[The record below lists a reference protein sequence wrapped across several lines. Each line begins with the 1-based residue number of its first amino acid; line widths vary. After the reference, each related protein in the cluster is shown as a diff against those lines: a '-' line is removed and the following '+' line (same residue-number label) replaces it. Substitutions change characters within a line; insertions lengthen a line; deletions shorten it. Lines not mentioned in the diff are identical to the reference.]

1 MPELASKGGYRA
13 VVVDVDPVFDVS
25 ADDRGC
31 VTAEFFL
38 PKGCYVT
45 VLLREYVKDWC
56 DRGFALYDGV
66 LRCLVLWFWLVCLPS
81 KQGVA
86 DLRLGYQ
93 SLPRIEIR

>member
-25 ADDRGC
+25 AGDRGC

-45 VLLREYVKDWC
+45 VLLREYMKD
-56 DRGFALYDGV
+56 
-66 LRCLVLWFWLVCLPS
+66 
-81 KQGVA
+81 
-86 DLRLGYQ
+86 
-93 SLPRIEIR
+93 